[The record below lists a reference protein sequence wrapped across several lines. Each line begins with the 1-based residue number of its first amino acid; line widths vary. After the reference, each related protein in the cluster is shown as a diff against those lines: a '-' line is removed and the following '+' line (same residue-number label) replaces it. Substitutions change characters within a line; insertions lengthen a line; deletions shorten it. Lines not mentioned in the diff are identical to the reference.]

1 MKPILLSRYFL
12 VSIFSFI
19 FTFLTSCS
27 TYSPTSEMAGL
38 PSDVVIQR
46 MGAPTMRMSDDNGLR
61 LFFARGP
68 FGKHTYI
75 SYFSSEDKLMCSEQV
90 LTEPIFS
97 LIKPGMTKHEVL
109 NLIGPSKII
118 MGGGKSSWTVWS
130 YRYENSLCRWFQVE
144 FNSADLVKSAEYGR
158 PPECNVRAPRAAHGR

>member
-1 MKPILLSRYFL
+1 MKSPLASRYFII
-12 VSIFSFI
+12 SIFSFI
-19 FTFLTSCS
+19 FTVLTSCS
-27 TYSPTSEMAGL
+27 SYSPTSEMTGL
-38 PSDVVIQR
+38 PSDAVIQR
-46 MGAPTMRMSDDNGLR
+46 MGAPTIRMSDDNGLR

-75 SYFSSEDKLMCSEQV
+75 IYFSSEDKLIRSEQV
-90 LTEPIFS
+90 LTEPMFS
-97 LIKPGMTKHEVL
+97 LIKPGMTKLEVL

-118 MGGGKSSWTVWS
+118 MGGGKRSWTVWS

-158 PPECNVRAPRAAHGR
+158 PPECNVRAPRAVHGR